1 MVTSNYEMTNDQRE
15 ACAIITMR
23 DAIASLAQRENIS
36 YEEAIIRFTSS
47 RVYDALFDYD
57 TGVWREGP
65 DHLLYLY
72 DHCAQE

>member
-1 MVTSNYEMTNDQRE
+1 MAISNYEMTNDQRE

-23 DAIASLAQRENIS
+23 DTIGNLAQREQIS
-36 YEEAIIRFTSS
+36 YEDAMIRFTSS

-72 DHCAQE
+72 DHCADR